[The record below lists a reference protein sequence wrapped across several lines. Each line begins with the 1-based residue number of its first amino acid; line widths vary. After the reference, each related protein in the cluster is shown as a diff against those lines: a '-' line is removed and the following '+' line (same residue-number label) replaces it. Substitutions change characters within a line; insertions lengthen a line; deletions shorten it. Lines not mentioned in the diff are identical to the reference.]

1 MHKYEIHQTCIKD
14 VTDEQELSILQS
26 QFLKFG
32 WSQENVDK
40 LKRDGF
46 MQREGK
52 LSDGNNITEII
63 RVTPKFKVVT
73 HAK

>member
-14 VTDEQELSILQS
+14 VTDEQELEMLQNN
-26 QFLKFG
+26 FLHFG
-32 WSQENVDK
+32 WTQENVDK

-52 LSDGNNITEII
+52 LSDGNQLTEII
-63 RVTPKFKVVT
+63 RVTPKFKVIQN
-73 HAK
+73 AR